1 MVPGQPGASA
11 GSASPLCWVPHS
23 GAWLKWRA
31 GSAGLLVDHNSPR
44 GSAGF
49 GCLLQVAWQGDKKI
63 NELKRA
69 KSYICIRKNFKKPK
83 PSLKKIV
90 QEKNGWHFVWFFFP
104 NPKIFAFCHLSLI
117 CQNAGLGDGKLWT
130 TLAEHPSLW
139 RMLADLM
146 QGLNFPPCI
155 WQLFSSIKKNEQW
168 LL

>member
-49 GCLLQVAWQGDKKI
+49 GCLLQVAWQGDKRI

-90 QEKNGWHFVWFFFP
+90 QEKNGWHFVCFFFP
-104 NPKIFAFCHLSLI
+104 KPQNFCFLPPVTHLSKYRFRWWQIMDHPCWAPFTLKDA
-117 CQNAGLGDGKLWT
+117 CRPYAG
-130 TLAEHPSLW
+130 AEFPSLH
-139 RMLADLM
+139 LAAV
-146 QGLNFPPCI
+146 
-155 WQLFSSIKKNEQW
+155 
-168 LL
+168 